1 MVELVLRVIKRVV
14 NLKFDPQIPNTK
26 AKKINV
32 KEIGNPIKITNSIA
46 PSIIRPMVGFD
57 RLRPSPT
64 NSENQSAIGKAL
76 G

>member
-14 NLKFDPQIPNTK
+14 NLKFEPQIPNTN
-26 AKKINV
+26 AKKISV
-32 KEIGNPIKITNSIA
+32 KEIGNPIKITNNIA

-57 RLRPSPT
+57 RLRPSPIIP
-64 NSENQSAIGKAL
+64 ENQSASGRAF